1 MSYGNFFAV
10 FKTQQL
16 TTVNFHVNESYKRS
30 TGVNYDSLVV
40 LSGKLPLVG
49 TTLESQFTI
58 VECL

>member
-49 TTLESQFTI
+49 TTLES
-58 VECL
+58 